1 MMIETSGAVVMPAS
15 VAAGRAPSGDRG
27 HRPLLRL
34 TPGNP
39 GTAGYLG
46 SVVPVTMA
54 RHHRL
59 HEYTP
64 FAWPHLRDFPIE
76 SQDYHG
82 KVHGTQKSKGSA
94 GGRRRACAR
103 AARSN
108 TRRGWVHRRTGP

>member
-1 MMIETSGAVVMPAS
+1 MLA
-15 VAAGRAPSGDRG
+15 D
-27 HRPLLRL
+27 
-34 TPGNP
+34 P

-76 SQDYHG
+76 LQHLPREGPWYP
-82 KVHGTQKSKGSA
+82 KTQRFCWWTTKSLCASCSLEYSPRLGSS
-94 GGRRRACAR
+94 
-103 AARSN
+103 SN
-108 TRRGWVHRRTGP
+108 RPITEPPHCKQPVD